1 MAQQT
6 ARRATDPDGADAPG
20 SNRQLAHGRSPLVRA
35 EARRFYWFVSPWII
49 GFILFGGGPVVASLI
64 LSFTD
69 WSLLEKPSWIGLD
82 NYRTMLQDDVFYVAL
97 RNTMYFGLGSVALGV
112 TTSFVLAILLNQKVR
127 GIAFFRTV
135 FYLPSVVAGIAT
147 ALLWV
152 NILHPDFGMINYFLG
167 LLGVENPPGW
177 LTSEEWAIPALI
189 LMSVWGSGN
198 TIVIYLAG
206 LQGIPPT
213 LYEAATIDGASWWG
227 RFWHVTVPMMSPV
240 IFFNMITGFITSLQ
254 AYVLVLVMTDGG
266 PANATMLFGLY
277 IYKQAFEFFNMGYA
291 AALSWALFILI
302 IGVTGVQFRLAR
314 RWVYY
319 EAK

>member
-1 MAQQT
+1 MAQQV
-6 ARRATDPDGADAPG
+6 ARRVPG
-20 SNRQLAHGRSPLVRA
+20 TRESDVGKRPPWRGERSPLARA

-49 GFILFGGGPVVASLI
+49 GFILFGGGPVLASLV

-69 WSLLEKPSWIGLD
+69 WSLLDEPSWIGFD
-82 NYRTMLQDDVFYVAL
+82 NYRTMINDDVFYTAL
-97 RNTMYFGLGSVALGV
+97 RNTMYFGLGAVLLGV

-127 GIAFFRTV
+127 GIAFFRMV

-152 NILHPDFGMINYFLG
+152 NILHPDFGMINYLLG
-167 LLGVENPPGW
+167 LVGVQNPPGW

-291 AALSWALFILI
+291 AALSWALFLMI
-302 IGVTGVQFRLAR
+302 IGVTGLQFWLAR

-319 EAK
+319 EAR